1 MCLALTG
8 SMSVVGAKATR
19 AAAAFTPQLQQ
30 AHRMEA
36 LGRLAGGIAHDF
48 NNLLT
53 AISGYSELIAV
64 RLPASDPMI
73 EDVNEIRR
81 AALSAGRLTRHLLAL
96 STNQTVHAEVL
107 DLNAIVSRTTGI
119 LRRLLGEDIAVTL
132 ALGADIR
139 AIKAD
144 AGQIEQIVLNL
155 AVNARDAMPDGGHL
169 TVTTSMAGSCVRLT
183 MADTGCGMSEE
194 TRSRVF
200 EPFFT
205 TKGAAGTGLG
215 LATVHDIVKQN
226 HGAIELTS
234 VPGVGTTFS
243 IDLPATFEAL
253 SPEVRPAKPATV
265 ADGSSRVLVVEDDPG
280 VRRLIELALR
290 RAGHDVVPVAGPRDA
305 LAALTGQ
312 PNFTL
317 VLTDI
322 VMPEMN
328 GHDLAVEIRR
338 IAPGLPIGFMS
349 GFARDLAPQTA
360 GELFLAKPF
369 TVESLTTF
377 VRQASSAAKGTP

>member
-1 MCLALTG
+1 
-8 SMSVVGAKATR
+8 MSVLSAA
-19 AAAAFTPQLQQ
+19 AEAAAFTPQLQQ

-36 LGRLAGGIAHDF
+36 IGRLAGGIAHDF

-53 AISGYSELIAV
+53 AISGYSELIAI
-64 RLPASDPMI
+64 RLSPSDPMI

-81 AALSAGRLTRHLLAL
+81 AALSGGRLTKHLLAL
-96 STNQTVHAEVL
+96 STNQIVRAEVL

-119 LRRLLGEDIAVTL
+119 LRRILGEDIAVTL
-132 ALGADIR
+132 ALDPGIR
-139 AIKAD
+139 PVKAD
-144 AGQIEQIVLNL
+144 AGQMEQIVLNL
-155 AVNARDAMPDGGHL
+155 AVNARDAMPDGGRL
-169 TVTTSMAGSCVRLT
+169 TVTTIMAGDWVRLT

-205 TKGAAGTGLG
+205 TKGDAGTGLG
-215 LATVHDIVKQN
+215 LATVHDIVARN
-226 HGAIELTS
+226 HGRIELTS
-234 VPGVGTTFS
+234 APGAGTMFA
-243 IDLPATFEAL
+243 IELPATLETS
-253 SPEVRPAKPATV
+253 SPEMRPARPAHV
-265 ADGSSRVLVVEDDPG
+265 AGGSSRILVVEDDPG

-290 RAGHDVVPVAGPRDA
+290 RFGHHVVSVASPRDA
-305 LAALTGQ
+305 LTALAGA
-312 PNFTL
+312 PDFTL

-338 IAPGLPIGFMS
+338 MVPGLRIGFMS
-349 GFARDLAPQTA
+349 GFACDLAQQTA

-377 VRQASSAAKGTP
+377 VRQASSVATETT

>member
-1 MCLALTG
+1 
-8 SMSVVGAKATR
+8 MSAVSATAG

-36 LGRLAGGIAHDF
+36 IGRLAGGIAHDF

-64 RLPASDPMI
+64 RLSASDPMI
-73 EDVNEIRR
+73 DDVNEIRR
-81 AALSAGRLTRHLLAL
+81 AALSAGRLTKHLLAL
-96 STNQTVHAEVL
+96 STNQIVHAEVL

-119 LRRLLGEDIAVTL
+119 LRRILGEDIAVTL
-132 ALGADIR
+132 TLDPGIR
-139 AIKAD
+139 PVKAD
-144 AGQIEQIVLNL
+144 AGQMEQIVLNL
-155 AVNARDAMPDGGHL
+155 AVNARDAMPGGGRL
-169 TVTTSMAGSCVRLT
+169 TVTTIMAGDWVRLT
-183 MADTGCGMSEE
+183 MTDTGCGMSEE

-205 TKGAAGTGLG
+205 TKGDAGTGLG
-215 LATVHDIVKQN
+215 LATVHDVVARN
-226 HGAIELTS
+226 HGRIELTS
-234 VPGVGTTFS
+234 APGAGTTFA
-243 IDLPATFEAL
+243 IELPATHETP
-253 SPEVRPAKPATV
+253 SPEVRAARPAHV
-265 ADGSSRVLVVEDDPG
+265 VDGSSRVLVVEDDPG
-280 VRRLIELALR
+280 VRRLIELALT
-290 RAGHDVVPVAGPRDA
+290 RAGHQVVSVAGPRDA
-305 LAALTGQ
+305 LAALTGE
-312 PNFTL
+312 PAFTL

-338 IAPGLPIGFMS
+338 IAPGLRIGFMS
-349 GFARDLAPQTA
+349 GFACDLARQTA

-377 VRQASSAAKGTP
+377 VRHASSAATVTP